1 MKVMSLRYRTSKSR
15 DEIVL
20 ALFNVLAFVDKMM
33 SVYCNLLVINSF
45 TLS

>member
-1 MKVMSLRYRTSKSR
+1 MSLRNCTSKSR

-20 ALFNVLAFVDKMM
+20 ALFNVLVLVDKMM

-45 TLS
+45 MF

>member
-1 MKVMSLRYRTSKSR
+1 MSLRYCTSKSR

-20 ALFNVLAFVDKMM
+20 ALFNVLVLVDKMM

-45 TLS
+45 MF